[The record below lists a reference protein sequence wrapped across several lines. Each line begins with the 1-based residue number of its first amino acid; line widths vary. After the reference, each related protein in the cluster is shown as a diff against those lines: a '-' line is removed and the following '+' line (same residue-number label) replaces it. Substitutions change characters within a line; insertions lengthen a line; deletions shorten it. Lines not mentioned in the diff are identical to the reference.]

1 MNNRK
6 PPALATWMLDHLRSR
21 GSDEAL
27 SGDLLEAFRTG
38 RSAGWYLY
46 QVIAA
51 IAIAWER
58 NVWHHRVTLF
68 FAAVWSVF
76 SPAWVLLPVRF
87 SLDSLVGDTSHI
99 PWPWSLICAMVFGA
113 VIAMLFIWLGVA
125 VYSTLHLL
133 AHGNL
138 SLRSIRKGFL
148 WGLVAYGL
156 RQHYEAIP
164 HVPFICELHF
174 QLTDAGCNLVPLPR
188 TPGNSKVLSPTR
200 GLGSLL
206 KPILA
211 PGFTRF
217 LQRGRIKTP
226 LRYPYVVLRLLLNPA
241 GEHTNSR

>member
-21 GSDEAL
+21 GSNEAL

-38 RSAGWYLY
+38 RSAGWYWY

-51 IAIAWER
+51 IAIAWGR

-76 SPAWVLLPVRF
+76 SPAWLPLPVRF

-99 PWPWSLICAMVFGA
+99 PWPWSFICAIVFGA

-125 VYSTLHLL
+125 VYSTFHLL

-138 SLRSIRKGFL
+138 PLRSVRKGFL

-156 RQHYEAIP
+156 AQACKLAISIHYPQPPSHAE
-164 HVPFICELHF
+164 HW
-174 QLTDAGCNLVPLPR
+174 
-188 TPGNSKVLSPTR
+188 
-200 GLGSLL
+200 GSLTVL
-206 KPILA
+206 GVIENFGTWSTLL
-211 PGFTRF
+211 RF
-217 LQRGRIKTP
+217 
-226 LRYPYVVLRLLLNPA
+226 PYFIGTATTLWFL
-241 GEHTNSR
+241 ESRDKREQVRAA

>member
-21 GSDEAL
+21 GSNEAL

-38 RSAGWYLY
+38 RSTGWYWY

-51 IAIAWER
+51 IAIAWGR
-58 NVWHHRVTLF
+58 NVWHHRVTFF

-76 SPAWVLLPVRF
+76 SPAWLLLPVRF

-99 PWPWSLICAMVFGA
+99 PWPWSFICAIVFGA

-125 VYSTLHLL
+125 VYSTFHLL

-138 SLRSIRKGFL
+138 SLRSVRKGFL

-156 RQHYEAIP
+156 AQACKFAISIHYPQPPSHAE
-164 HVPFICELHF
+164 HW
-174 QLTDAGCNLVPLPR
+174 
-188 TPGNSKVLSPTR
+188 
-200 GLGSLL
+200 GSLTVL
-206 KPILA
+206 GVIENFGTWSTLLRFPYFIGTATTLW
-211 PGFTRF
+211 F
-217 LQRGRIKTP
+217 LQSRD
-226 LRYPYVVLRLLLNPA
+226 NPEQVRA
-241 GEHTNSR
+241 A

>member
-21 GSDEAL
+21 GSNEAL

-38 RSAGWYLY
+38 RSAGWYWY

-51 IAIAWER
+51 IAIAWGR

-76 SPAWVLLPVRF
+76 SPAWLLLPVRF

-99 PWPWSLICAMVFGA
+99 PWPWSFICAIVFGA

-125 VYSTLHLL
+125 VYSTFHLL

-138 SLRSIRKGFL
+138 SLRSVRKGFL

-156 RQHYEAIP
+156 AQACKLAISIHYPQPPSHAE
-164 HVPFICELHF
+164 HW
-174 QLTDAGCNLVPLPR
+174 
-188 TPGNSKVLSPTR
+188 
-200 GLGSLL
+200 GSLTVL
-206 KPILA
+206 GVIENFETWSTLLRFPDFIGTATTLWFLESRDKPEQVRA
-211 PGFTRF
+211 
-217 LQRGRIKTP
+217 
-226 LRYPYVVLRLLLNPA
+226 A
-241 GEHTNSR
+241 